1 MDCQPF
7 REALSAIIDGEDP
20 GMAWDDLQRHLADCG
35 VCRRWSDDVNALNA
49 SLPLIAA
56 DAVPDLSDAVFAR
69 IAPLAPTGPAA
80 PLSPGREQRPWR
92 VALALVALAQLGLA
106 LPALLLGAD
115 AGVSPHLAQELGSW
129 DVALAVGFLF
139 AAWRP
144 ARAWGMLPLVAALV
158 VCLAATSG
166 VGLAEGEASVLRES
180 SHVLD
185 LAGLPLLWVLA
196 RDSRPRIASLRL
208 A

>member
-69 IAPLAPTGPAA
+69 IAPPVTIESTVTPAPGK
-80 PLSPGREQRPWR
+80 GQRPWR
-92 VALALVALAQLGLA
+92 VALALVALAQLGVA

-115 AGVSPHLAQELGSW
+115 AGASPHLAHELGSW
-129 DVALAVGFLF
+129 DVALTVGFLF

-158 VCLAATSG
+158 VCLTVTSG
-166 VGLAEGEASVLRES
+166 VGLADGEASVLRES

-185 LAGLPLLWVLA
+185 LAGLLLLWVLA